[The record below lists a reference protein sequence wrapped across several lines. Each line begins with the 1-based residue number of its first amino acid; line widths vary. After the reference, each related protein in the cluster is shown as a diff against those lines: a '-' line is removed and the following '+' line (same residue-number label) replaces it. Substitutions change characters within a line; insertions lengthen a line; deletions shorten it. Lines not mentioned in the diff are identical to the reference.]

1 MAVQV
6 EFKQSGKTVQ
16 WDESLDSILELAR
29 ANGIEIDS
37 DCEAGICDTCKVR
50 LLSGKVD
57 MEAEDGLENEDIE
70 QNMILTCV
78 AVPLTDISVEA

>member
-1 MAVQV
+1 MAIQV

-37 DCEAGICDTCKVR
+37 DCEAGICGTCKVR

-70 QNMILTCV
+70 QNMILACV
-78 AVPLTDISVEA
+78 AVPITDISLEA

>member
-1 MAVQV
+1 MAIQV

-29 ANGIEIDS
+29 ANGVEIDS
-37 DCEAGICDTCKVR
+37 DCEAGICGTCKVR

-70 QNMILTCV
+70 QNMILACV
-78 AVPLTDISVEA
+78 SVPITDISLEA

>member
-1 MAVQV
+1 MAIQV

-16 WDESLDSILELAR
+16 WDDNLDSILELAR
-29 ANGIEIDS
+29 TSGIEIDA
-37 DCEAGICDTCKVR
+37 DCEAGICGTCKVR

-70 QNMILTCV
+70 QNMILACV
-78 AVPLTDISVEA
+78 AVPLTDISLEA

>member
-1 MAVQV
+1 MAIQV

-16 WDESLDSILELAR
+16 WDDNLDSILELAR
-29 ANGIEIDS
+29 ASGIEIDA
-37 DCEAGICDTCKVR
+37 DCEAGICGTCKVR

-70 QNMILTCV
+70 QNMILACV
-78 AVPLTDISVEA
+78 AVPLTDISLEA

>member
-1 MAVQV
+1 MAIQV

-16 WDESLDSILELAR
+16 WENGLDSILELAQ

-37 DCEAGICDTCKVR
+37 DCEAVICGTCKVR

-70 QNMILTCV
+70 QNMILACV
-78 AVPLTDISVEA
+78 AVPLTDISLEV

>member
-1 MAVQV
+1 MAIQV

-16 WDESLDSILELAR
+16 WGESLDSILELAR

-37 DCEAGICDTCKVR
+37 DCEAGICGTCKVR

-70 QNMILTCV
+70 QNMILACV
-78 AVPLTDISVEA
+78 AVPITDISLEA

>member
-1 MAVQV
+1 MAIQV

-16 WDESLDSILELAR
+16 WDDSLDSILDLAQ

-37 DCEAGICDTCKVR
+37 DCEAGICGTCKVR

-78 AVPLTDISVEA
+78 AVPLTDISLEA

>member
-1 MAVQV
+1 MAIQV

-37 DCEAGICDTCKVR
+37 DCEAGICGTCKVR

>member
-37 DCEAGICDTCKVR
+37 DCEAGICGTCKVR

-78 AVPLTDISVEA
+78 AVPLTDISLEA